1 MQYCIVVL
9 YSIVCS
15 TSCRV
20 HSFYSTLLCSTVLYC
35 NFFGT
40 FHHAALHCHSHP
52 QATNRAIGCSGATY
66 QGGVREAARQTNPAI
81 ILFENVVGVAEW
93 SRDSAGQKQEPAVKA
108 WFSKQ
113 IFTVLYC
120 IRNNFLP
127 KTQHDTGAVMYCTM
141 LYCIFCCVSEGN
153 HAVRI

>member
-1 MQYCIVVL
+1 MPAKPCTSTRCRPASIGALHVRTCPSSLAIEQLTVEVSWFTAVQYVLYCMQYCIVVL

-52 QATNRAIGCSGATY
+52 QATNRALAAPGPRI
-66 QGGVREAARQTNPAI
+66 RE
-81 ILFENVVGVAEW
+81 
-93 SRDSAGQKQEPAVKA
+93 
-108 WFSKQ
+108 
-113 IFTVLYC
+113 
-120 IRNNFLP
+120 
-127 KTQHDTGAVMYCTM
+127 
-141 LYCIFCCVSEGN
+141 VSEKQLAKRTRQSFSLRMWSEWLNGAETLLDRSKN
-153 HAVRI
+153 QP